1 MTTRKKQYL
10 ASTRHQ
16 EKTEIANEII
26 DIISNR
32 EGHFLRKI
40 EDEKEMKLMEINS
53 DTDTW
58 LIVDDNTVLQKVKQA
73 LRENVNRYQGGGKD
87 LTPMAIDTSA
97 SSNTMSGPSTAL
109 HVGSGEPQES
119 YLNQISANNLYNRE
133 LQTNQLADLVRQQR
147 LLDYF
152 QAQEANNRA
161 LQSYMSMQAGINP
174 LSPSLSANQMLYSR
188 FLSESAVLNQQL
200 ETSAPQNLSQLQL
213 ENLLSTERQISH
225 ARSIQ
230 LLQSRL
236 NSSTMSGSSL
246 ASFLQS
252 SPHAALPSM
261 ELRRLLQLSQ
271 TNDASQLPS
280 LDPASQN
287 ASGHTHSLARS
298 SIGEE
303 KTREHQHLGPLKRK
317 RSGESDDA

>member
-1 MTTRKKQYL
+1 MTARKKQYL

-26 DIISNR
+26 AIISTR

-40 EDEKEMKLMEINS
+40 EDEKEMKLLGTDS

-97 SSNTMSGPSTAL
+97 SSNTTSGPSSARTALTAL
-109 HVGSGEPQES
+109 HVGSGELQES

-188 FLSESAVLNQQL
+188 FLPESAVLNQQL

-213 ENLLSTERQISH
+213 ENLLSTERQISD

-230 LLQSRL
+230 LLQNRL
-236 NSSTMSGSSL
+236 N
-246 ASFLQS
+246 
-252 SPHAALPSM
+252 
-261 ELRRLLQLSQ
+261 
-271 TNDASQLPS
+271 N
-280 LDPASQN
+280 
-287 ASGHTHSLARS
+287 
-298 SIGEE
+298 
-303 KTREHQHLGPLKRK
+303 
-317 RSGESDDA
+317 